1 MRDLMLRAL
10 GWRLLLLHSD
20 TLVLDRWLWL
30 RPRLKRGP
38 LRTFD
43 AGCGNGA
50 FSMYAARRGNRVL
63 AASFSQEEQMT
74 ARARA
79 DALGIDGIDLRL
91 IDLRELEARRGELG
105 TFDQII
111 CLETVEHL
119 LDDDALV
126 GSLAAM
132 LAPGGQLLLTTPYD
146 RHRPLYRESSN
157 PSEVEDG
164 SHVRFGY
171 SQERVAELAA
181 GAGLQVIEQSF
192 VSGAISQ
199 ALTNLLWRLTARI
212 GLLPAWLLILPLR
225 PLVALDAP
233 LTRALRYPHLCVAL
247 RAVKLAAS

>member
-1 MRDLMLRAL
+1 VRDLMLRAL

-30 RPRLKRGP
+30 RRRLKRGP

-50 FSMYAARRGNRVL
+50 FSMYAARRGNRVV
-63 AASFSQEEQMT
+63 AASFSQGEQLT
-74 ARARA
+74 TRTRAE
-79 DALGIDGIDLRL
+79 ALGIDGIDLRL
-91 IDLRELEARRGELG
+91 IDLRELESRRGELG

-119 LDDDALV
+119 LDDEALV

-146 RHRPLYRESSN
+146 RHRPLYGESVN

-171 SQERVAELAA
+171 SQERLAELAA
-181 GAGLQVIEQSF
+181 GAGLRVIEQSF

-199 ALTNLLWRLTARI
+199 ALTNLLWRLTARL
-212 GLLPAWLLILPLR
+212 GLLAAWLLILPLR
-225 PLVALDAP
+225 PLVALDAA

-247 RAVKLAAS
+247 QAEKLPAS